1 MVSKR
6 RLVKNFTIQKMIR
19 YCAGN
24 TSIVRRGNKKNLSQW
39 GNKID
44 FQENHEQ
51 ESYCSVI
58 NSLGFKKWG
67 HNRNQNINICV
78 GECLAGSCQSLPVGM
93 SSRHEQLKCKGSRG
107 EDSQNTQENRQLDVR
122 QLKWWDEKCHIPNC
136 GRQDVPLQDPTE
148 NRKWKGTPGFKATG
162 QSEVIFITWKT
173 LLLQVLFPRHGCGMC
188 PACPDVRYGFRE
200 SLLLKEGTA
209 S

>member
-1 MVSKR
+1 
-6 RLVKNFTIQKMIR
+6 MIR

-24 TSIVRRGNKKNLSQW
+24 TSVVRRGNKKNLLRR

-78 GECLAGSCQSLPVGM
+78 SKCLAGSYQSLPVGM
-93 SSRHEQLKCKGSRG
+93 SGRHEKLKWKSSRG
-107 EDSQNTQENRQLDVR
+107 EDSQNTQEENRQLDVR
-122 QLKWWDEKCHIPNC
+122 QLKWRDEKCHIPNC
-136 GRQDVPLQDPTE
+136 GRQDV
-148 NRKWKGTPGFKATG
+148 
-162 QSEVIFITWKT
+162 
-173 LLLQVLFPRHGCGMC
+173 LLQTQQRTGSERGHLASGLLTKAKLFLSLGRRCCWKQFPRHGYGMR
-188 PACPDVRYGFRE
+188 PACPDICYSFRE
-200 SLLLKEGTA
+200 SLLLKDVTA
-209 S
+209 G

>member
-1 MVSKR
+1 MVSTR
-6 RLVKNFTIQKMIR
+6 RIVKNFTIQKMIR

-122 QLKWWDEKCHIPNC
+122 QLKW
-136 GRQDVPLQDPTE
+136 
-148 NRKWKGTPGFKATG
+148 
-162 QSEVIFITWKT
+162 
-173 LLLQVLFPRHGCGMC
+173 
-188 PACPDVRYGFRE
+188 
-200 SLLLKEGTA
+200 
-209 S
+209 